1 MTDSLPEIGVVAIG
15 INVEKFLAEC
25 LQSIHASDYPQD
37 KLQIVFVDG
46 GSTDNSVALAEQA
59 DGVRVI
65 ELNDPHPTP
74 GKGRNAG
81 WRSLQTPLI
90 QFLDADT
97 ALHPQWLRT
106 AVNLHVE
113 SKAGAVCGQRREKF
127 PDKNLYH
134 KIANREW
141 EYEIGRCR
149 YFGGEVLIQREILE
163 KTGGFDPALIAGEDP
178 ELSYRVRQS
187 GETIFRTADAMTTH
201 DLDMTRFKQYFK
213 RALRSGYAYAELGT
227 KFIMNEEKL
236 WARELLRVIFR
247 SLAPIVFLIGGVYIN
262 QVLAGLVLALL
273 VILRPFFQSS
283 QFKRGGGFGD
293 PFNWVYAGHLSLVP
307 IFQFVGVARYFFGK
321 LTSRPIRN
329 YAYHQS
335 IRGNV

>member
-1 MTDSLPEIGVVAIG
+1 MTDHLPEIGVVAIG
-15 INVEKFLAEC
+15 INVEKFLTEC
-25 LQSIHASDYPQD
+25 LQSIRDSDYPQN

-46 GSTDNSVALAEQA
+46 GSTDNSVALAKQA

-65 ELNDPHPTP
+65 ELKDPHPTP

-81 WRSLQTPLI
+81 WRRLQTPLI

-97 ALHPQWLRT
+97 ALHPQWLKT
-106 AVNLHVE
+106 AVGALEENKV
-113 SKAGAVCGQRREKF
+113 GAVCGQRREKF

-134 KIANREW
+134 QIANREW
-141 EYEIGRCR
+141 EYEMGPCR
-149 YFGGEVLIQREILE
+149 YFGGEVLIKRDILE
-163 KTGGFDPALIAGEDP
+163 KTDGFDAHLIAGEDP

-187 GETIFRTADAMTTH
+187 GETILRTADPMTTH

-227 KFIMNEEKL
+227 KFVMNKEKL

-247 SLAPIVFLIGGVYIN
+247 SLAPIVFIIGGVCID

-273 VILRPFFQSS
+273 VFLRPFFQVSH
-283 QFKRGGGFGD
+283 FKRGGGVGD
-293 PFNWVYAGHLSLVP
+293 SFNWVYAGHLSLVP
-307 IFQFVGVARYFFGK
+307 IFQFFGVARYYLGK